1 MATMNV
7 ILKLSDSEGTSI
19 TLKGTPL
26 SEVMDEFHSAWAE
39 QRLMDVG
46 MNTPGYVHKVNPQQ
60 VVLIQTLE
68 Y

>member
-7 ILKLSDSEGTSI
+7 ILKLSDAAGTSI
-19 TLKGTPL
+19 TMKGSDLK
-26 SEVMDEFHSAWAE
+26 EVMQEFHAAWAE

-46 MNTPGYVHKVNPQQ
+46 MNTPGYTHLVNPQQ
-60 VVLIQTLE
+60 IVFIQTLE